1 MMSIKIRN
9 LSYLLLIFSAACAT
23 SRPDLSIQT
32 EPTGAD
38 IYYMTEDGR
47 EEKIGTSPLTVNEQ
61 IMSRFQTDNWRIG
74 INKKGFVREQIF
86 LETKMFQELGKVNV
100 RLLPEANWSEAYQ
113 DTNAYKYLNDVS
125 SVTAEIQAAT
135 VKGDF
140 PKAENLAQS
149 LVTRYPKLS
158 VGWNLLGNVY
168 YLQKRVDKAIES
180 YQKSLD
186 VNPND
191 EVTKAILEKLRGG
204 RL

>member
-1 MMSIKIRN
+1 MSHIKYF
-9 LSYLLLIFSAACAT
+9 SLLFLAACAT
-23 SRPDLSIQT
+23 SQPDLSIQT
-32 EPTGAD
+32 EPAGAD
-38 IYYMTEDGR
+38 IFYMNEEGR
-47 EEKIGTSPLTVNEQ
+47 EEKLGTSPLTLNDQ
-61 IMSRFQTDNWRIG
+61 LMNKFQSDNWRIG
-74 INKKGFVREQIF
+74 INKKGYVREQVF
-86 LETKMFQELGKVNV
+86 LETKMFKELGRINV

-125 SVTAEIQAAT
+125 SVTAEIQAST

-140 PKAENLAQS
+140 PKAESLAQS

-191 EVTKAILEKLRGG
+191 EVTKSILERLRGG
-204 RL
+204 RF

>member
-1 MMSIKIRN
+1 MSHIKYIA
-9 LSYLLLIFSAACAT
+9 LILLAACAT
-23 SRPDLSIQT
+23 SQPDLSIQT

-38 IYYMTEDGR
+38 IFYMNEEGR
-47 EEKIGTSPLTVNEQ
+47 EEKLGTSPLTLNDQ
-61 IMSRFQTDNWRIG
+61 MMSKFQTENWRIG
-74 INKKGFVREQIF
+74 INKKGYVREQVF
-86 LETKMFQELGKVNV
+86 LETKMFKELGRISV

-125 SVTAEIQAAT
+125 SVTAEIQGAT

-140 PKAENLAQS
+140 PKAESLAQS

-191 EVTKAILEKLRGG
+191 EVTKSILERLRGG
-204 RL
+204 RF